1 MHNLPPHIQQGISLP
16 ELPVVTTKGDPCRER
31 QGLRPTTTIYQKGT
45 TMNSFT
51 FDNAVLKSVK
61 DYDSIMKG
69 IVQSRQATINPD
81 GTVRYKFVAS
91 RQVTFQDPELL
102 AQLRE
107 RLATNSEFKVNLSG
121 FMTTTVREQADGKS
135 KWYDNQVV
143 TQLEFLA

>member
-1 MHNLPPHIQQGISLP
+1 
-16 ELPVVTTKGDPCRER
+16 
-31 QGLRPTTTIYQKGT
+31 
-45 TMNSFT
+45 MNSFT

-61 DYDSIMKG
+61 DYDTIIKG

-107 RLATNSEFKVNLSG
+107 RLANNSEFKVNLSG
-121 FMTTTVREQADGKS
+121 FMTTTVREQPDGKS